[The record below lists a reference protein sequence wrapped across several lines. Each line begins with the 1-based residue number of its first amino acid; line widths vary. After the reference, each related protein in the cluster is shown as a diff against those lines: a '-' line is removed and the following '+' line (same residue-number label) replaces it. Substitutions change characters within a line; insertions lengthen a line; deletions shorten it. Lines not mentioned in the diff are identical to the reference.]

1 LESCSFFARVISSL
15 EIASSFYNGLLQV
28 DTLAFCSISPFSTG
42 DSEFP
47 TYLISQ
53 QMLSRPSPERETTQY
68 ASLTCFIG
76 ISSYRQKS
84 KSAVG
89 VIRRFGLADRLG
101 SGESSISRKTLS
113 LPFFMRE
120 NRSLIRFANLCHR
133 NPAPFAQDI
142 NLVRTGSTSNPSES
156 SSMVYGEYL
165 SSRIPESLERRFH
178 GRLS

>member
-1 LESCSFFARVISSL
+1 LESCSFFARLISSL

-53 QMLSRPSPERETTQY
+53 QMLSRTSPKRETTQY

-76 ISSYRQKS
+76 ISSCWQKS

-89 VIRRFGLADRLG
+89 VIRRFGLAFGRLG
-101 SGESSISRKTLS
+101 SGESSISQKTLS
-113 LPFFMRE
+113 RPFFMRE

-133 NPAPFAQDI
+133 NPAPFAQDL
-142 NLVRTGSTSNPSES
+142 NLVRTGSTSNP
-156 SSMVYGEYL
+156 
-165 SSRIPESLERRFH
+165 F
-178 GRLS
+178 